1 MISNRQA
8 SLARQLALLAHRGKR
23 KRMALSANDALVQVS
38 LPLVLILAIAT
49 RLMTL
54 GHTMASMENQAPAV
68 LDLWKQQL
76 ILRMEAVLDRWESQS
91 GIQTFSDVQRVQ
103 WNGPW
108 PDDPAFQTYC
118 QAGGELSDLPSFSR
132 RLYGEALRYQPPG
145 AGAEAQ
151 ASFWNLYDPEVSVE
165 KPEKELPAEFMID
178 SDRREFALRYIEE
191 RSRKWKSRVEETQ
204 WQVLQQVLDVL
215 PVNDPVSDRNP
226 SAQMHKLASEMQQR
240 GYPLLP
246 AVANEFGPLENP

>member
-1 MISNRQA
+1 MSGNRNV
-8 SLARQLALLAHRGKR
+8 SLSRQLALLAGRGKK

-54 GHTMASMENQAPAV
+54 GHNISSMESQAPAV

-76 ILRMEAVLDRWESQS
+76 ILRMEAVLDRWEGGS
-91 GIQTFSDVQRVQ
+91 GIRTFTDVQRVR
-103 WNGPW
+103 WEGPW

-118 QAGGELSDLPSFSR
+118 QTSGELADLSAFSR
-132 RLYGEALRYQPPG
+132 RLYGEALRYQPPE

-151 ASFWNLYDPEVSVE
+151 ASFWNLYDPEVSAE
-165 KPEKELPAEFMID
+165 QPEKELPPEFMID
-178 SDRREFALRYIEE
+178 SARRAFALRYIEE
-191 RSRKWKSRVEETQ
+191 RSRKWKARAEDTQ
-204 WQVLQQVLDVL
+204 WQVLQHVLDAL
-215 PVNDPVSDRNP
+215 PVHDPVSDRNP
-226 SAQMHKLASEMQQR
+226 SAQMHKLASAMEQR

-246 AVANEFGPLENP
+246 AVANEFGRRENP